1 MASQPGPDLVFEVS
15 VDPRNGSYVANARA
29 YGIIATGD
37 SMQELRINALDAVD
51 DYFDESLP
59 QPERIRFLYPAGDL
73 LVE

>member
-1 MASQPGPDLVFEVS
+1 MASQPGPDLVFAVS